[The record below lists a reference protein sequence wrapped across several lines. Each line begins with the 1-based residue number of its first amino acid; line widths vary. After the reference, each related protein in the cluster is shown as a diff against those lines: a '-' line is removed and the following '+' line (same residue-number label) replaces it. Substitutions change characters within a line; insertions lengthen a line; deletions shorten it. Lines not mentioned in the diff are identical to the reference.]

1 MILEGYK
8 YNQYDAT
15 YRKAV
20 FNVIDRGNESRV
32 LEITDVESGQ
42 TFIVDFGNRDQEYK
56 NRVRTWRK
64 PREKQQGKAIHFG
77 KKGMFEQLKYN
88 ERKQH

>member
-20 FNVIDRGNESRV
+20 FNVIERGNESRV

-42 TFIVDFGNRDQEYK
+42 TFIVDFQDQQQNR
-56 NRVRTWRK
+56 RVGTWKKQRT
-64 PREKQQGKAIHFG
+64 KQQGKTIHFG
-77 KKGMFEQLKYN
+77 RKGMFEQLKYN
-88 ERKQH
+88 EKKHR